1 MKYEGARCLLP
12 QFMGSQTNGAD
23 LWMRASR
30 NLGLI
35 GLYLVSQ
42 FEASFGS
49 WFGTPCF
56 GVQHQFFYLSFFFFC
71 VEAKFPLHELGR
83 MRQYPGRTWMWMW
96 KDLMRK
102 HWSRTIY
109 WSGICCWCLPSWHD
123 RGLQKLS
130 GESIIF
136 LFSQVDGGDEGH
148 KWVY

>member
-49 WFGTPCF
+49 WLGTPCF
-56 GVQHQFFYLSFFFFC
+56 GVQHQFFYLSFFFLRWS
-71 VEAKFPLHELGR
+71 KIPS
-83 MRQYPGRTWMWMW
+83 TWAWPDAPISRA
-96 KDLMRK
+96 DLDVDVKRFNEKALESYHLVIGNMLLM
-102 HWSRTIY
+102 SAFVT
-109 WSGICCWCLPSWHD
+109 C